1 MSVGASRGLGK
12 RLRALEEER
21 GPRDRTR
28 GRFIMVLMVFMHIRK
43 RCFWAG
49 SVAQA
54 IEFLPSKCEALSSN
68 PSTEKK
74 KKKIFLSQESF
85 VFWKTVILILLE
97 QDSLLSSAQNWY
109 NKYKNV

>member
-54 IEFLPSKCEALSSN
+54 I
-68 PSTEKK
+68 
-74 KKKIFLSQESF
+74 
-85 VFWKTVILILLE
+85 
-97 QDSLLSSAQNWY
+97 
-109 NKYKNV
+109 